1 MLKDDYYYRYT
12 CPYDMEGHLANKE
25 IMMKNVI
32 LAAKDVQKT
41 FSNNGEMVPV
51 LTNVNMDIYE
61 GDFTVIMGSS
71 GSGKSTLLYALSG
84 MDRAT
89 AGEVIYHRPEEKWN
103 ELSSGKGMRRDL
115 EKKDSQVD
123 ITTMKDKK
131 LSEIRVHDFGFVFQQ
146 MHLVSNLTL
155 LENVAVTGYL
165 NKKRS
170 SAETLKKA
178 EKLLDR
184 MGLSEEKSHIPSRV
198 SGGEQ
203 QRCAIA
209 RSVINDPSII
219 FADEPTGAL
228 NRKNTTEVLNL
239 LSELSDE
246 GKSIVMVTHDIKS
259 ALRGN
264 RLLYL
269 DDGNIVG
276 ELELS
281 RYGEKDKNG
290 ELLQNSK
297 AREAQISAWLE
308 SLDW

>member
-1 MLKDDYYYRYT
+1 MKD
-12 CPYDMEGHLANKE
+12 
-25 IMMKNVI
+25 VI
-32 LAAKDVQKT
+32 LSAKDVQKS
-41 FSNNGEMVPV
+41 FANNGEMVSV
-51 LTNVNMDIYE
+51 LTNVNMDIYS

-89 AGEVIYHRPEEKWN
+89 AGDVIFKRN
-103 ELSSGKGMRRDL
+103 ESQELNITTVK
-115 EKKDSQVD
+115 EKK
-123 ITTMKDKK
+123 M
-131 LSEIRVHDFGFVFQQ
+131 SEIRAKDFGFVFQQ

-155 LENVAVTGYL
+155 LENVTVTGYL
-165 NKKRS
+165 NKERS
-170 SAETLKKA
+170 AADTKNKA
-178 EKLLDR
+178 NELLER
-184 MGLSEEKSHIPSRV
+184 MGLETVKSHLPSRV

-209 RSVINDPSII
+209 RAVINDPVIL

-228 NRKNTTEVLNL
+228 NRKNTKDVLDLLTEINE
-239 LSELSDE
+239 S
-246 GKSIVMVTHDIKS
+246 GQSIVMVTHDIKA

-276 ELELS
+276 ELELT
-281 RYGEKDKNG
+281 RYGETDANG
-290 ELLQNSK
+290 EMLQNTK
-297 AREAQISAWLE
+297 AREAQVNAWLE